1 VIVRRYQCAAKAIAF
16 KEAVTSVNPNR
27 VRSNQTAKTICTVVT
42 TRFAKRAVMGI
53 VVLSIRIV
61 VILTKNV
68 VTVTARKDHA
78 RKDQAL

>member
-1 VIVRRYQCAAKAIAF
+1 
-16 KEAVTSVNPNR
+16 
-27 VRSNQTAKTICTVVT
+27 
-42 TRFAKRAVMGI
+42 MGI
-53 VVLSIRIV
+53 VVLWIGIV